1 MSGVATR
8 PRGPRRRR
16 AGRRSLGVLALLGLT
31 ALLLIPAG
39 GSAAAE
45 TGECA
50 WQHHVKRVIRH
61 VKRHGKRVKV
71 VRKRPYWSCDPL
83 PAAVAPP
90 ASPPA
95 APPAPTGPGV
105 AEPEADPH
113 RLGVSAHDFYFVLS
127 KRELSAGAET
137 IELSNQGQD
146 AHNLHLEAAGGGTA
160 LELPE
165 TQKEGHASAEVDLAP
180 GTYRLFCSLP
190 EHAEK
195 GMETTLVVAP

>member
-1 MSGVATR
+1 MSRGAAR
-8 PRGPRRRR
+8 PRTGSRRL
-16 AGRRSLGVLALLGLT
+16 LGALALAALA
-31 ALLLIPAG
+31 ALLLPAG
-39 GSAAAE
+39 GTAAAE

-50 WQHHVKRVIRH
+50 WQQHVKRVVKH
-61 VKRHGKRVKV
+61 VKRHGKRVRV
-71 VRKRPYWSCDPL
+71 VRKRPYWSCDPV
-83 PAAVAPP
+83 PAVAT
-90 ASPPA
+90 
-95 APPAPTGPGV
+95 PPAPAPVTPPPPPGPGTT
-105 AEPEADPH
+105 EPESDPH

-127 KRELSAGAET
+127 KRELSSGEET

-146 AHNLHLEAAGGGTA
+146 AHNLHIETAGGGTE

-195 GMETTLVVAP
+195 GMETTLVVGS

>member
-1 MSGVATR
+1 VSGVAAR
-8 PRGPRRRR
+8 PRASRRRR
-16 AGRRSLGVLALLGLT
+16 AGGRSLRGGLALAALT
-31 ALLLIPAG
+31 ALLLLPAG
-39 GSAAAE
+39 ATAATE
-45 TGECA
+45 TGDCA
-50 WQHHVKRVIRH
+50 WHHHVKRVVRH
-61 VKRHGKRVKV
+61 VKRHGKRVRV
-71 VRKRPYWSCDPL
+71 LRQRPYWSCDPV
-83 PAAVAPP
+83 PAVA
-90 ASPPA
+90 APPA
-95 APPAPTGPGV
+95 APPVTPPVLIDPGGI
-105 AEPEADPH
+105 EPESDPH

-127 KRELSAGAET
+127 KRELSSGEET

-146 AHNLHLEAAGGGTA
+146 AHNLHVEGAGGTE